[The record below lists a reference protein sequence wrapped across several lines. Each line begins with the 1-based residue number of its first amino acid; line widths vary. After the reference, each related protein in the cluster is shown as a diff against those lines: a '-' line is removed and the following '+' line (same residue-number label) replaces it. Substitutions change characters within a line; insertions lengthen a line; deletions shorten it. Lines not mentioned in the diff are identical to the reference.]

1 MAKRKYVE
9 VEANCVEYAVICEH
23 GVHFGGYN
31 CVVCHPEKLSSL
43 AWLFAPEMDEAYANY
58 KAAQPALA
66 LDAPQAAIESDK
78 SGAAHQ

>member
-9 VEANCVEYAVICEH
+9 VEENGVEYSVTCEH

-31 CVVCHPEKLSSL
+31 CVVCHPEKLLSI
-43 AWLFAPEMDEAYANY
+43 AWLFSPEMDEVYANY

-66 LDAPQAAIESDK
+66 LDAPQADDESDK

>member
-1 MAKRKYVE
+1 MEIPKMWCIVCKRFVRPYLQVSSHE
-9 VEANCVEYAVICEH
+9 W
-23 GVHFGGYN
+23 GGWY
-31 CVVCHPEKLSSL
+31 CGHHTIEEL
-43 AWLFAPEMDEAYANY
+43 